1 MVGVNE
7 GDEVPHMFMIFAII
21 ESKSIVNRTFVTL
34 FIEKSKVKYFIKSE
48 VLCVNVRL
56 KALTDSTKQKFGLD
70 NYYLHRHTFYRKLN
84 IFNETEYTLCME
96 WFPTHITEQEDEDLN
111 PEGTAVIN
119 INVNNGMYES
129 VIFVGG
135 KSYASGNTFKD
146 LGKIEIVKWIENE
159 TGLIYE
165 KQFQLILDEERDYR
179 FQECVDGIPV
189 SPSGNIAIK
198 FDEEGNLTEF
208 YKYGHYP
215 SKEWVTE
222 ESYSLSLEDMEQLV
236 KAQLKL
242 IEIPAYDQEVLIL
255 AYGLEEIY
263 VTNDRKSTIPF
274 ELIVNT
280 RYIKIDK
287 IMDWTSLNVQM
298 FERTEI
304 SWIED
309 VTIEQVFSNEPHPDS
324 IPLSKLEQ
332 EKSIH
337 AVIEFLRNVYP
348 NDSAD
353 WTLKTLHRDT
363 GNIHAILK
371 VHKEENRAFQRK
383 LLIIIDAQRFQ
394 AINYMDNES
403 LLETFHLFKAPD
415 EITINNEEAFEQIRK
430 RITLEPYYVFN
441 SEQQRYILCGKIDC
455 NYVVNAS
462 NGEAISLNDL

>member
-1 MVGVNE
+1 M
-7 GDEVPHMFMIFAII
+7 
-21 ESKSIVNRTFVTL
+21 
-34 FIEKSKVKYFIKSE
+34 
-48 VLCVNVRL
+48 NVRL
-56 KALTDSTKQKFGLD
+56 KALIDSTKQKFGLD
-70 NYYLHRHTFYRKLN
+70 NYYLHRHSFYRKLN

-119 INVNNGMYES
+119 INVNNGLYES

-159 TGLIYE
+159 TGLIYGTH
-165 KQFQLILDEERDYR
+165 FQLIKEGEREYL

-189 SPSGNIAIK
+189 SSGNIAIK
-198 FDEEGNLTEF
+198 FDEEGNLTDF

-242 IEIPAYDQEVLIL
+242 IEIPDYDQEVLIL

-263 VTNDRKSTIPF
+263 VTNDGKYTIPF
-274 ELIVNT
+274 EFIINT
-280 RYIKIDK
+280 RYVKIDK
-287 IMDWTSLNVQM
+287 IMDWTSSNAQL
-298 FERTEI
+298 FERKEV
-304 SWIED
+304 SWVED
-309 VTIEQVFSNEPHPDS
+309 VTIEQVFSKEPHPDS

-332 EKSIH
+332 EKSIN
-337 AVIEFLRNVYP
+337 AVIDFLSEVYP
-348 NDSAD
+348 DDTAN
-353 WTLKTLHRDT
+353 WTLKTLHRDI
-363 GNIHAILK
+363 GNIHATLR
-371 VHKEENRAFQRK
+371 VHKQDNRVFQRK
-383 LLIIIDAQRFQ
+383 LKIIIDAERFQ
-394 AINYMDNES
+394 AINYMDNKS
-403 LLETFHLFKAPD
+403 LLETFHLFQAPD
-415 EITINNEEAFEQIRK
+415 EITINKEEAFEQIRE

-441 SEQQRYILCGKIDC
+441 SEEQRYILCGKIDC

-462 NGEAISLNDL
+462 NGEVISLNDL